1 MKLSLSESK
10 GFFGAEKHLKKHK
23 IQRSKNTKKVR
34 GNKNE

>member
-1 MKLSLSESK
+1 VKARAFL
-10 GFFGAEKHLKKHK
+10 FGAEKHLKKHK